1 MLYNLEITVGMKN
14 IIRIVVLLL
23 LCTVNLLAQNGTV
36 TIKSLTADF
45 KQTKTMKMLGGSMV
59 SSGKMSYASP
69 DKLRWEYTT
78 PYACTLVM
86 NGQKVMFK
94 RNGRK
99 DVMDTQKNK
108 MFREIGNV
116 MLGSVVVSSNQKQM
130 NMPLSKQLRAIYKS
144 VMLYF
149 NQHTHLVERIVMI
162 EKNGDKTEIELK
174 NVTVNKNIP
183 SDAFLLH

>member
-1 MLYNLEITVGMKN
+1 MKN
-14 IIRIVVLLL
+14 IIRIVILLL
-23 LCTVNLLAQNGTV
+23 LCSVNLLAQNGTV

-45 KQTKTMKMLGGSMV
+45 KQTKTMKMLGSSMV
-59 SSGKMSYASP
+59 STGKMCYASP

-108 MFREIGNV
+108 MFREIGRV
-116 MLGSVVVSSNQKQM
+116 MLGSVVVSSKQKQM
-130 NMPLSKQLRAIYKS
+130 EMPLSKQLRALYKS
-144 VMLYF
+144 VTLYF
-149 NQHTHLVERIVMI
+149 NHSTHLVERIVMI

-174 NVTVNKNIP
+174 NVTLNKNI
-183 SDAFLLH
+183 SADVFLLR

>member
-1 MLYNLEITVGMKN
+1 MKN
-14 IIRIVVLLL
+14 IIRIVILLL
-23 LCTVNLLAQNGTV
+23 LCSVNLLAQNGTV

-45 KQTKTMKMLGGSMV
+45 KQTKTMKMLGSSMV
-59 SSGKMSYASP
+59 STGKMCYASP

-108 MFREIGNV
+108 MFREIGRV
-116 MLGSVVVSSNQKQM
+116 MLGSVVVSSKQKRWRCRC
-130 NMPLSKQLRAIYKS
+130 PSSCVHCIRALRCTS
-144 VMLYF
+144 TTP
-149 NQHTHLVERIVMI
+149 HTLW
-162 EKNGDKTEIELK
+162 
-174 NVTVNKNIP
+174 
-183 SDAFLLH
+183 SASS

>member
-1 MLYNLEITVGMKN
+1 MKN
-14 IIRIVVLLL
+14 IIRIVILLL
-23 LCTVNLLAQNGTV
+23 ICSVNLLAQNGTV

-45 KQTKTMKMLGGSMV
+45 KQTKTMKMLGSSMV
-59 SSGKMSYASP
+59 STGKMCYASP

-78 PYACTLVM
+78 PYAYTLVM

-108 MFREIGNV
+108 MFREIGRV
-116 MLGSVVVSSNQKQM
+116 MLGSVVVSSKQKQM
-130 NMPLSKQLRAIYKS
+130 EMPLSKQLRALYKS
-144 VMLYF
+144 VTLYF
-149 NQHTHLVERIVMI
+149 NHSTHLVERIVMI

-174 NVTVNKNIP
+174 NVTLNKNI
-183 SDAFLLH
+183 SADAFLLR